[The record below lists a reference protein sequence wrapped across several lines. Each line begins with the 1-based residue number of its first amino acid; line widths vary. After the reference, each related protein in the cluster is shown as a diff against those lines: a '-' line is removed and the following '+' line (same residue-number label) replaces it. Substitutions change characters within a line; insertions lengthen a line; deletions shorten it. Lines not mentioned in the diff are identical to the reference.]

1 VLVLTAW
8 EQLAGM
14 IVRWYALAIIVYA
27 VLMVIWVLSG
37 SNSYNMIINMIAG
50 LSGLVTIIII
60 IEVLKRK
67 INLNN

>member
-1 VLVLTAW
+1 
-8 EQLAGM
+8 M